1 MGHRPGVPG
10 RSPRQEATR
19 VKTYAPKPEHIE
31 RRWYVVDASGQVLGR
46 VASEV
51 AALLRGKHKPIFAPH
66 MDTGD
71 HVIVINADKVT
82 LTGGKET
89 KKVAYRHSGYPGGI
103 RATRYDELLAT
114 RPVYAVEKAV
124 KGMLPKNRLGRSMV
138 RKLHVVA
145 GADHP
150 HGSQQ
155 PVAYTI
161 GQPPAWQG
169 LPQPL
174 KSRHLT
180 TPTTRRATATQDAAT
195 GVPATEEGAATKT
208 TPEKTA
214 AMKPTAAADGAK
226 KTTAKKTTAKKT
238 TAKKTTAKKTTAKK
252 TTAKKTTAK
261 KTTAKKTTAKKT
273 ATRKPAAKKSSA
285 KKTTARGPSK
295 ED

>member
-10 RSPRQEATR
+10 RSPRQEAAL

-46 VASEV
+46 LASEV
-51 AALLRGKHKPIFAPH
+51 AALLRGKHKPIYAPH

-114 RPVYAVEKAV
+114 RPVYAVEKAI
-124 KGMLPKNRLGRSMV
+124 KGMLPKNRLGRSMFG
-138 RKLHVVA
+138 KLHVIA

-150 HGSQQ
+150 HASQQ
-155 PVAYTI
+155 PVDYTF

-169 LPQPL
+169 LPHPL
-174 KSRHLT
+174 KSRHVTKPTPPRTSALKEEVPAAADEVTST
-180 TPTTRRATATQDAAT
+180 TATAT
-195 GVPATEEGAATKT
+195 K
-208 TPEKTA
+208 
-214 AMKPTAAADGAK
+214 KPTAKKSAAKKTTSKKSVAKKSVK

-238 TAKKTTAKKTTAKK
+238 TAKTSTAKKPTAKK
-252 TTAKKTTAK
+252 PTRAKTTRA
-261 KTTAKKTTAKKT
+261 
-273 ATRKPAAKKSSA
+273 
-285 KKTTARGPSK
+285 SK